1 VCALRERETERER
14 ELHLQLVCLQERVL
28 KTERRRLTV
37 VRFFKELLQED
48 KVKCFVFAVGLRIC
62 VQSVPGLGYRV
73 VKSRIV
79 SFCCS
84 RKQILIT
91 FLPGR
96 VCGPSFDV
104 RESFCLF
111 LITSLCLRSRGF
123 LLNRFGR
130 RASVC
135 NLPIVILEKAK
146 VLQDLCSVSTRFCEL
161 PNGKI

>member
-1 VCALRERETERER
+1 M
-14 ELHLQLVCLQERVL
+14 
-28 KTERRRLTV
+28 
-37 VRFFKELLQED
+37 
-48 KVKCFVFAVGLRIC
+48 
-62 VQSVPGLGYRV
+62 GYRA

-104 RESFCLF
+104 RKSFCLF
-111 LITSLCLRSRGF
+111 LIISLCLRSREF

-130 RASVC
+130 RASV
-135 NLPIVILEKAK
+135 LPSSNSDPGKSKGSARSVLCIDKIV
-146 VLQDLCSVSTRFCEL
+146 
-161 PNGKI
+161 